1 MLWASR
7 GEPALDTSCDC
18 RWMEWCV
25 RERRQLAYGA
35 GGVALL
41 AVVAVATVLAAAP
54 WLLGQSDG
62 PAVEQRPQSA
72 SDAGGA
78 SIASTSAASVSA
90 TSGAGAG
97 SASATPSATV
107 SAEPSAT
114 VIEIGWVGDLTP
126 GSKYGNPPDDGRA
139 LFEHT
144 RDYLLEPDVMV
155 ANLEGT
161 FGNGG
166 PSKCD
171 GKDSSQCYAFQAPP
185 KNAESLAWA
194 GIDVVN
200 LANNHTRDYLE
211 RGIKSTRKALDANE
225 IAYTGLNDTIAIQ
238 EVDGVRVAFLGFS
251 PYSWS
256 PDIGDLKAAKK
267 LVKAADEDADVV
279 VVLMHAGAEGADKT
293 RTPKGA
299 ERAYGEFR
307 GDSRAFSRAVI
318 DAGADLVL
326 GSGPHVVRG
335 MEQYKG
341 RLIAYSLG
349 NFAGWRNFSRAGKLS
364 LSGLL
369 TVQVD
374 AQGKV
379 LGGRW
384 RSLKIVEP
392 GVPKVD
398 KKRTSAKLVQELS
411 NKDFESPVQLEDDGT
426 FTFETE

>member
-1 MLWASR
+1 MA
-7 GEPALDTSCDC
+7 
-18 RWMEWCV
+18 
-25 RERRQLAYGA
+25 ERRQIAYA
-35 GGVALL
+35 AAGVALL
-41 AVVAVATVLAAAP
+41 VVVAVATALIAGA
-54 WLLGQSDG
+54 WLLGPLGATANRGELRAVDASATAG
-62 PAVEQRPQSA
+62 P
-72 SDAGGA
+72 GA
-78 SIASTSAASVSA
+78 KGESVSA
-90 TSGAGAG
+90 TSSAGAG
-97 SASATPSATV
+97 SAAATASV
-107 SAEPSAT
+107 EPSPT

-126 GSKYGNPPDDGRA
+126 GSKYGNPPENGRA
-139 LFEHT
+139 LFERT
-144 RDYLLEPDVMV
+144 RKYLRKPDVMV

-171 GKDSSQCYAFQAPP
+171 GKDSKDCYAFQAPP
-185 KNAESLAWA
+185 ENAKSLAWA

-211 RGIKSTRKALDANE
+211 RGIASTREALEDNE
-225 IAYTGLNDTIAIQ
+225 IAYTGLTDAIAIE
-238 EVDGVRVAFLGFS
+238 EVDGVRIAFLGFS
-251 PYSWS
+251 PYPWT
-256 PDIGDLKAAKK
+256 PDIGDLKGAKR
-267 LVKAADEDADVV
+267 LVKAADKEADIV

-335 MEQYKG
+335 MERYND

-349 NFAGWRNFSRAGKLS
+349 NFAGWRNFSRAGKLA

-369 TVQVD
+369 TVQLD
-374 AQGKV
+374 ADGRV

-384 RSLKIVEP
+384 RSLKIVAP
-392 GVPKVD
+392 GVPKAD
-398 KKRTSAKLVQELS
+398 KTHASAKLVRELS
-411 NKDFESPVQLEDDGT
+411 EKDFDTPVQLEDDGT
-426 FTFETE
+426 FTFESR